1 MERAGQ
7 ALHVPRFVD
16 QAPAAHFAH
25 LIDGIAELEP
35 AVLSM
40 HEGLGIGTISS
51 IDVDEAGHV
60 PVLGRSPVRSWELT
74 PSARSL
80 RCNAERSMPTN
91 SAVREILP
99 PKRLICATRYS
110 RSKTSRASR
119 KGRPIRCSP
128 PLPFGMLGTIEPTSG
143 GNMLAF
149 ITASG
154 SPPARIIN
162 RSILLRSCL
171 TLPGQLCDWSTAI
184 ASSPMR
190 SFGNPVA
197 CEIWSMK

>member
-1 MERAGQ
+1 M
-7 ALHVPRFVD
+7 PRFVD
-16 QAPAAHFAH
+16 EAPTTHFAH

-80 RCNAERSMPTN
+80 RCSAERSMPTN

-99 PKRLICATRYS
+99 PKRLICASRYS
-110 RSKTSRASR
+110 RSNTSRASR
-119 KGRPIRCSP
+119 SARLMRCSP
-128 PLPFGMLGTIEPTSG
+128 PLPFGML
-143 GNMLAF
+143 
-149 ITASG
+149 
-154 SPPARIIN
+154 
-162 RSILLRSCL
+162 
-171 TLPGQLCDWSTAI
+171 
-184 ASSPMR
+184 
-190 SFGNPVA
+190 
-197 CEIWSMK
+197 

>member
-16 QAPAAHFAH
+16 EAPAAHFAH

-80 RCNAERSMPTN
+80 RCSAERSMPTN

-99 PKRLICATRYS
+99 PKRLICASRYS
-110 RSKTSRASR
+110 RSKISRASR
-119 KGRPIRCSP
+119 KGRDIKCSA
-128 PLPFGMLGTIEPTSG
+128 PLPFGIEGTIEPTSWG
-143 GNMLAF
+143 SMFALMA
-149 ITASG
+149 ALG
-154 SPPARIIN
+154 SPPARIIS
-162 RSILLRSCL
+162 R
-171 TLPGQLCDWSTAI
+171 
-184 ASSPMR
+184 
-190 SFGNPVA
+190 
-197 CEIWSMK
+197 